1 MIYTD
6 SLYSTIAAQMLFD
19 RTMWN
24 AFDARIRAECQV
36 AEYMNLHETLFLYS
50 QDAASERR
58 RFSLTAAKDRA
69 QLTATTAMS
78 VVHVAL
84 LKSIIDA
91 GKDSNRLVP
100 LL

>member
-1 MIYTD
+1 
-6 SLYSTIAAQMLFD
+6 
-19 RTMWN
+19 
-24 AFDARIRAECQV
+24 
-36 AEYMNLHETLFLYS
+36 MNLHETLFLYS